1 MSALETEKTQVAAD
15 LKEAIQESDLKC
27 NENKELTTVI
37 QNSET
42 RLAELESVLEN
53 LKYIRFS
60 FVI

>member
-15 LKEAIQESDLKC
+15 LKEVIQESDLKS
-27 NENKELTTVI
+27 NKNKELTTVI
-37 QNSET
+37 QNSEA

-60 FVI
+60 YVI